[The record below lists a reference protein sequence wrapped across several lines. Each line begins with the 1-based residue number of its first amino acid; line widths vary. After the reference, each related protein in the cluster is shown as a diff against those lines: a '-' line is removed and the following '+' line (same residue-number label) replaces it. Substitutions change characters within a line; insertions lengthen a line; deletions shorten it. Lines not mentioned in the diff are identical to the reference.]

1 MIRRLRTA
9 VARDGLVPVLRDVG
23 IVMIASVG
31 SIATFALAYL
41 ATIWIYE
48 GVTL

>member
-9 VARDGLVPVLRDVG
+9 VSRDGLVPVLREAG
-23 IVMIASVG
+23 ILTIAAVG

-41 ATIWIYE
+41 ATVWIYE
-48 GVTL
+48 GLTL